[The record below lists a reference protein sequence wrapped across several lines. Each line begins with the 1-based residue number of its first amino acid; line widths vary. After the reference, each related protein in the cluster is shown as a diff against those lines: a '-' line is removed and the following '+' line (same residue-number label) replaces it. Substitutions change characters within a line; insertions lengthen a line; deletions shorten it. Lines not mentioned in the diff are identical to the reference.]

1 MRIYLAKLPFGHLA
15 LDEEGRVVTIRLAP
29 RDPKLALALFLSE
42 PKLDLPR
49 DAEVISGEKAYEFVR
64 RFARRIALEHEFV
77 RSDPEYN
84 AFLTEFGIL
93 LAKSRMKDF
102 LTRDKF
108 VVRAVSLLDS
118 LRSVVN
124 TLYEHLREWFII
136 HYPECEL
143 RGKELAEAI
152 LTHGRR
158 ENFPGFKGSSGIE
171 LESKDVEVLTRLASL
186 ALELEKE
193 MERMKRYVEDLVREL
208 APNASSLIEPFVLA
222 KLIAKAGSLEKL
234 ARAPSS
240 TIQLLGAEKALF
252 RHLRTKRAKPPKH
265 GIIFESKLIR
275 GSPRE
280 LRGKIA
286 RVLASKLSIA
296 LKIDFYSGRDES
308 ARLRDELA
316 RELAEIGVK
325 VRS

>member
-1 MRIYLAKLPFGHLA
+1 M
-15 LDEEGRVVTIRLAP
+15 
-29 RDPKLALALFLSE
+29 
-42 PKLDLPR
+42 
-49 DAEVISGEKAYEFVR
+49 
-64 RFARRIALEHEFV
+64 
-77 RSDPEYN
+77 EYN
-84 AFLTEFGIL
+84 AFLTEFGIAL
-93 LAKSRMKDF
+93 SKLRMKDF

-118 LRSVVN
+118 LRSILN

-143 RGKELAEAI
+143 RGKALAKAI
-152 LTHGRR
+152 LTYGRR
-158 ENFPGFKGSSGIE
+158 ENFPDFKGSSGIE
-171 LESKDVEVLTRLASL
+171 FEPEDVEVLIRLASL
-186 ALELEKE
+186 ALELEENIEKV
-193 MERMKRYVEDLVREL
+193 KNYVENLVREL

-265 GIIFESKLIR
+265 GIIFESKFIR
-275 GSPRE
+275 GSPRK

-286 RVLASKLSIA
+286 RTLASKLAIA

-308 ARLRDELA
+308 ARLKEELKK
-316 RELAEIGVK
+316 ELAEIGVK
-325 VRS
+325 VKL